1 MLNKRINK
9 EQNSEQSDSF
19 ESIKEKFAAQKENV
33 VNTEVNKEDR
43 VVRLVAKMDQFCG
56 CGGKDDVEVNRT
68 VPWDSPLQDGDH
80 VEGLDESDEI
90 LGYVN

>member
-1 MLNKRINK
+1 MQSKRVNKG
-9 EQNSEQSDSF
+9 QNSEE
-19 ESIKEKFAAQKENV
+19 ESSSLDKLRESLSKQKEEV
-33 VNTEVNKEDR
+33 INTEVSKEDR

-56 CGGKDDVEVNRT
+56 CGGKEDVEVDRT

-90 LGYVN
+90 IGYV